1 MALYWSGARVKVR
14 YEDGMR
20 EDELD
25 YPEDTLVIVMK
36 PGQEGS
42 PSFARAVR
50 HLVTLR
56 TIEEEMGREAERE
69 AWPRASAAHEVA
81 AREAEDRETAKRD
94 RPAARGDERERGSG
108 VGSQAELEAER
119 RFVETFLADDEL
131 GLGFGDEALFGMGPL
146 DEDLPLLMRD
156 LIGHETCPNRCGGA
170 CGGWPERG
178 MVQLVVEHCDK
189 LVVGA

>member
-50 HLVTLR
+50 HVVTLR
-56 TIEEEMGREAERE
+56 TIEEEVGREAERE

-81 AREAEDRETAKRD
+81 AREAEDRETAKRN
-94 RPAARGDERERGSG
+94 RPAARGGERERGSG

-131 GLGFGDEALFGMGPL
+131 GLGLGDETLFGMGPL